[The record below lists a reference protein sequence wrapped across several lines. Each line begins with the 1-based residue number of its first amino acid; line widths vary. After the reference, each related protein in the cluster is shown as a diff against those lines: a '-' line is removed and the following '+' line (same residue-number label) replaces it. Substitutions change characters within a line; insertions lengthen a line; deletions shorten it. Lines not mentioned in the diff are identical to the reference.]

1 MISADLPVMRIR
13 GGGQYGVMKR
23 ETLRKRIKKS
33 LEKQLEAKGADIEL
47 FQDQIN
53 DYMTMWDLKER
64 LKDDVEENGL
74 RLEYM
79 AANGG
84 KAEKDNPSVKQIPLI
99 NKQMLMLLKQLDV
112 STDKVVKDSGET
124 NDDL

>member
-1 MISADLPVMRIR
+1 MRMR
-13 GGGQYGVMKR
+13 GGGRYGVMKR

-112 STDKVVKDSGET
+112 STDKVVKDGGEI
-124 NDDL
+124 NDEL